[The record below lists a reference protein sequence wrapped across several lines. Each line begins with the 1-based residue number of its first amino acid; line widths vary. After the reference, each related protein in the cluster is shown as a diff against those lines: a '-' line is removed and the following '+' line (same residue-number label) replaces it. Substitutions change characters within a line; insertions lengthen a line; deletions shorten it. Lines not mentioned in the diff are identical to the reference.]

1 MAKFL
6 KGAHLAGVATAAI
19 SLAALQPAMA
29 QTGPEPQTV
38 ATSQGE
44 ETSGPNDQV
53 VVVGQRA
60 MMDSAVKRQRDSD
73 TVESVV
79 TRDAIGQ
86 FPDQNV
92 AEATRRLSGI
102 NILDDQGEGRFISVR
117 GLDPTL
123 NAASVN
129 GVRLPA
135 PEADTRAVALDV
147 IASELVESIE
157 VKKTLT
163 PDMDADTIGA
173 SIEINTTKAFDRDDL
188 FVTGTLEGSYNDLN
202 GKTSPKGSVDFS
214 IPISDTFGIAGGF
227 SYYDRKTSTDNTEM
241 DDWTVSERAGSEGV
255 VYAGTVEYRDYD
267 VERERMG
274 GSLSFDW
281 RPSAETTLYARL
293 LYSQFD
299 DTEKR
304 QRLSFGFES
313 DPVSGTDDTA
323 TFVSSPGGGGF
334 DRQRVTLRRD
344 LKDRFE
350 SQKIQSYQLG
360 GETETG
366 PWDFKYSIAYSEA
379 QEHEYR
385 TQDPTRFQWRIAA
398 QDAFGATFDY
408 SNLETTT
415 FNIDLG
421 SASFNDA
428 SNYEFTE
435 LADINGLSRDEEWA
449 GKFDVARLFALNGAD
464 LEIKT
469 GAKVRLR
476 EKSYSAD
483 TTIYDG
489 FDGDYTLADV
499 TGSQTYGLADLGV
512 LPDLGKVRSFWAAN
526 KASFEVNDDD
536 SFIESMSGAYDV
548 QEDIYAGYVQAKYKT
563 DRMTLIGGVRVE
575 RTEDDLAGN
584 LVDEDAVTATPLQ
597 YSNDYTDVLP
607 SVAFKYDLTDDVVL
621 RAGLFASVVRPGIGQ
636 MAPHSSINEDLEAEF
651 GNPELDPYHAW
662 NLDLSAEYYPAP
674 GAVLQ
679 VGAFYKDIKDF
690 IVTQSFDDT
699 DAPYNGVFQGISF
712 TEANIPINGDT
723 AKVKGLEFNYQQALD
738 FLPGPLDGILV
749 GFNYTYTDAEGD
761 VPDGSGGQRSIPL
774 PAAAKNTYNA
784 MLGYEKDG
792 LSLRVTAAYRDEYL
806 DELGPDAESDR
817 YVKDHLQIDAS
828 AKYRFT
834 DNVQAYVEWVN
845 INDEPY
851 LAFRKGPGRDRLLQ
865 FETYSWTAKAGIR
878 LTY

>member
-1 MAKFL
+1 MAKMV
-6 KGAHLAGVATAAI
+6 KARHLAGVAGAAI
-19 SLAALQPAMA
+19 SLAALAPAYA
-29 QTGPEPQTV
+29 QTGPEQQPQTV
-38 ATSQGE
+38 T
-44 ETSGPNDQV
+44 TSGSDDYV

-60 MMDSAVKRQRDSD
+60 MMNSAVERQRDSD
-73 TVESVV
+73 TIESVV
-79 TRDAIGQ
+79 TRDGIGQ

-92 AEATRRLSGI
+92 AEAARRLPGI

-129 GVRLPA
+129 GVRLPS

-147 IASELVESIE
+147 VASELVESIE
-157 VKKTLT
+157 IKKTLT

-173 SIEINTTKAFDRDDL
+173 SIEINTTKAFDRPDFFL
-188 FVTGTLEGSYNDLN
+188 TGTLEGSYNDLN
-202 GKTSPKGSVDFS
+202 GKTSPKGSIDFS
-214 IPISDTFGIAGGF
+214 IPVSDNFGIAGGL

-241 DDWTVSERAGSEGV
+241 DDWAVSERAGSEGV

-281 RPSAETTLYARL
+281 APTDETTLYARL

-313 DPVSGTDDTA
+313 DPVSGTADTA
-323 TFVSSPGGGGF
+323 TFVSAPAGGGF

-350 SQKIQSYQLG
+350 SQKIQSYQVG
-360 GETETG
+360 GETESG
-366 PWDFKYSIAYSEA
+366 PWEFKYSLAFSEA
-379 QEHEYR
+379 EEHEFQ
-385 TQDPTRFQWRIAA
+385 TQDPTRFQWRTSTAG
-398 QDAFGATFDY
+398 AFGATFDY

-421 SASFNDA
+421 AAAFNDPT
-428 SNYEFTE
+428 NYEFTE
-435 LADINGLSRDEEWA
+435 LADVDGLSKDEEWA
-449 GKFDVARLFALNGAD
+449 AKFDASNTFNFADGEMELKGGLKA
-464 LEIKT
+464 
-469 GAKVRLR
+469 RLR
-476 EKSYSAD
+476 EKSYTNNS
-483 TTIYDG
+483 TIYDG
-489 FDGDYTLADV
+489 FTGDYTLADV
-499 TGSQTYGLADLGV
+499 PGSQTYGLADLGV
-512 LPDLGKVRSFWAAN
+512 LPDLGLVRAFNTANAAL
-526 KASFEVNDDD
+526 FEINDDD
-536 SFIESMSGAYDV
+536 TFLERMSGFYDV

-563 DRMTLIGGVRVE
+563 SALTVVGGVRIE
-575 RTEDDLAGN
+575 QTQDDLAGF
-584 LVDEDAVTATPLQ
+584 LVDEDAVTATPLSF
-597 YSNDYTDVLP
+597 SNDYTDVLP
-607 SVAFKYDLTDDVVL
+607 SVSVKYDLTDDVVL
-621 RAGLFASVVRPGIGQ
+621 RGGLFASVVRPGIGQ
-636 MAPHSSINEDLEAEF
+636 MAPHSAINEDLEAEF

-679 VGAFYKDIKDF
+679 IGAFYKDIEDF
-690 IVTQSFDDT
+690 IVDQTFDDT

-712 TEANIPINGDT
+712 SEATIPINGDKAT
-723 AKVKGLEFNYQQALD
+723 VRGVEFNYQQALD
-738 FLPGPLDGILV
+738 FLPGPLDGLLV
-749 GFNYTYTDAEGD
+749 GFNYTYTDAKGD
-761 VPDGSGGQRSIPL
+761 VQDGSGFRSITL

-792 LSLRVTAAYRDEYL
+792 LSLRLTAAYRDEYL
-806 DELGPDAESDR
+806 DELGSDAESDR
-817 YVKDHLQIDAS
+817 FVKDHLQIDAS
-828 AKYRFT
+828 AKYRINDQMLIF
-834 DNVQAYVEWVN
+834 AEWVN
-845 INDEPY
+845 LNDEPY

-865 FETYSWTAKAGIR
+865 FESYSWTAKAGIR